1 MVRPRRNKEFNLC
14 QVSPFS
20 FHHFDKTSEKIN
32 LKEESFILAH
42 ISEIS
47 VHGLATLLLGL

>member
-1 MVRPRRNKEFNLC
+1 MKRNKEFNLC